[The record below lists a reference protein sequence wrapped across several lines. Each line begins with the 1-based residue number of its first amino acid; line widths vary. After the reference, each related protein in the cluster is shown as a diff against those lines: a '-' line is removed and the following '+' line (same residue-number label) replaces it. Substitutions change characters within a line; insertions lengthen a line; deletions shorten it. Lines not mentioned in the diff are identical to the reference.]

1 MGGEESVDQRGR
13 EERGISIYLRVEYRF
28 GKKNGGCHKSAK
40 KLGRDDDDDNDGRT
54 KINTICGRERER
66 KNRSIL
72 REKRKKKEEATNR
85 LDEETEGEGG
95 GGERLGYYR
104 RVH

>member
-1 MGGEESVDQRGR
+1 MTKEES
-13 EERGISIYLRVEYRF
+13 RF
-28 GKKNGGCHKSAK
+28 TYGSNIDGKKNGGCHKSAK

-85 LDEETEGEGG
+85 LDEETEGGGEGG
-95 GGERLGYYR
+95 EIGILSESAL
-104 RVH
+104 VVNC

>member
-1 MGGEESVDQRGR
+1 MTKEES
-13 EERGISIYLRVEYRF
+13 RF
-28 GKKNGGCHKSAK
+28 TYGSNIDGKKNGGCHKSAK

-85 LDEETEGEGG
+85 LDEETEGG
-95 GGERLGYYR
+95 GGEGGEIGILSESAL
-104 RVH
+104 VVNC